1 MSRSHRSRIME
12 VKDSGGYY
20 ERDSPRVPF
29 NTPETLSSSS
39 SSDESS
45 PDLPRRREK
54 VMMMMM
60 MMMMMMTMMMMKVL
74 ATLQRENILHQD
86 EDYDHL
92 DFSRRDQLDTFC
104 RARLNRVTGRTLYIV
119 LMEMRRM
126 DVSRDR
132 VLDPVVINQIMETFG
147 IPLSP
152 CMPQLHALFR
162 NGSYISVRSS

>member
-1 MSRSHRSRIME
+1 M
-12 VKDSGGYY
+12 
-20 ERDSPRVPF
+20 PF

-39 SSDESS
+39 SSAESS

-54 VMMMMM
+54 VMM

-162 NGSYISVRSS
+162 NGSHISVRTS